1 MKDNSMDEK
10 SSEVIHSSFWANF
23 FKNPADKSELE
34 KTLLSIPIFEEL
46 NSRDIALLTG
56 ILHNRSYVAGE
67 IIFHQGDP
75 GVGIYIIREGVVEIR
90 RIYEGQVFNMA
101 HFTAGDF
108 FGELALVDGEK
119 RSASAVAVTDTK
131 IAVIFKP
138 DLDEFIE
145 RYPKKGIKI
154 LQGISRITVARL
166 RNLNEDQVLLR
177 NKINKLEGSNGTQH

>member
-1 MKDNSMDEK
+1 MKNNSMDE
-10 SSEVIHSSFWANF
+10 SSRRIIHSSFWANF
-23 FKNPADKSELE
+23 FKAPANKSEFE

-46 NSRDIALLTG
+46 TGRDITQLSG
-56 ILHNRSYVAGE
+56 ILHNRNYMPGE
-67 IIFHQGDP
+67 VIFHQGDP

-90 RIYEGQVFNMA
+90 RDYEGQVFTMA
-101 HFTAGDF
+101 RFTAGDF

-119 RSASAVAVTDTK
+119 RSASAIAITDTK

-154 LQGISRITVARL
+154 LQGISKITVARL
-166 RNLNEDQVLLR
+166 RNVNEDQVFLR
-177 NKINKLEGSNGTQH
+177 NKIKKMEGNNGT